1 MSNRMLDLSNK
12 FIDLDEKQNKR
23 EREINDLRA
32 KSEGLYF
39 NNAGAALM
47 PQPVLHA
54 TIGHLQLEALVGGYE
69 AVAVVWTAGDPR
81 PFGVTVPGFTCG
93 PVGSTRSF

>member
-1 MSNRMLDLSNK
+1 MSDHKLDLSNK
-12 FIDLDEKQNKR
+12 FTHLEEQQNER

-32 KSEGLYF
+32 KSEGLHF

-54 TIGHLQLEALVGGYE
+54 TIGHVQLEALVGGYE

-81 PFGVTVPGFTCG
+81 PSGAIVPGFTCG
-93 PVGSTRSF
+93 PVGSTRSC